1 MTTAKV
7 DPVRTLTVSLC
18 LRAALATTLP
28 WRTIFRPEILNRS
41 SELVHESA
49 SCADLEVLAIVTLWD
64 FVPPWA
70 STSLNVFGA
79 DWHVSVV
86 SISFITAWSALLSG
100 QREVPST
107 CVARDLREARL
118 IVRQRR
124 PELNPTT

>member
-28 WRTIFRPEILNRS
+28 WRTILRPEIFNRS
-41 SELVHESA
+41 SELAHESV

-64 FVPPWA
+64 FVLPWA
-70 STSLNVFGA
+70 SPSLNVLGA

-100 QREVPST
+100 SGKYLPPVSLAIF
-107 CVARDLREARL
+107 ARRA
-118 IVRQRR
+118 
-124 PELNPTT
+124 